1 MLEPNEAANARV
13 NALLGDP
20 RPTMDL
26 SIRSP
31 LDLVA
36 LRARW
41 EEVEACPVVCAK
53 REDGLDHSW
62 AGLDIRTYL
71 RGEQSA
77 GRLSAHS
84 VKLAP
89 GAAIATHYF
98 DDVETFIMV
107 VEGTPELQVGDLV
120 EASDRYSIAY
130 APARTRVAFRNKS
143 DVSAWLNI
151 IYFKAGM
158 ERAFAEAHDHWQQ
171 TQSQDMSSYVD
182 ILSRHGFQFGDQPLE
197 NDGRTNAIICPVEFE
212 FGAEANIE
220 ALRQRLYER
229 PAVPRLVHTSEA
241 EVATDG
247 PDSGFRKRVLSSDES
262 GGSAMINFV
271 ARIPPAPKH
280 YQPTEE
286 ELFFILDG
294 SLAMTCGT
302 ASVVLS
308 KGAMAFA
315 PRNCTHA
322 FGPPAPSV
330 DHKFMTFN
338 TPGGHEHAM
347 AELRRRQIVGITD
360 KEYRELSAIGGF
372 IIQ

>member
-1 MLEPNEAANARV
+1 MPKANEAANTRV
-13 NALLGDP
+13 NALLGEP
-20 RPTMDL
+20 RPL
-26 SIRSP
+26 VNVAIHSP
-31 LDLVA
+31 SNLVA

-41 EEVEACPVVCAK
+41 EDVEACPVVCEG
-53 REDGLDHSW
+53 REDGIDHSW
-62 AGLDIRTYL
+62 TGLDIRTYL

-77 GRLSAHS
+77 GRLSVHS
-84 VKLAP
+84 VILAP
-89 GAAIATHYF
+89 GSGIPAHHF
-98 DDVETFIMV
+98 DDVETFVIV
-107 VEGTPELQVGDLV
+107 VEGTPELQVGNLV
-120 EASDRYSIAY
+120 EKSNRYSIAY
-130 APARTRVAFRNKS
+130 APARTRVGYSNRS
-143 DVSAWLNI
+143 DQPVWLNI
-151 IYFKAGM
+151 IYCKAGL
-158 ERAFAEAHDHWQQ
+158 ERAFAEAHDRWQW
-171 TQSQDMSSYVD
+171 TRSQDLSVYLE
-182 ILSRHGFQFGDQPLE
+182 ILSRHGFQFDDKPLE
-197 NDGRTNAIICPVEFE
+197 NDERTNADVRPLEFE
-212 FGAEANIE
+212 FTAGADIE
-220 ALRQRLYER
+220 MLRQKLYER
-229 PAVPRLVHTSEA
+229 PAVPRLVHTSGV
-241 EVATDG
+241 EVAMDG
-247 PDSGFRKRVLSSDES
+247 PDAGFRKRVLTSDES
-262 GGSAMINFV
+262 GGSAMINLV

-347 AELRRRQIVGITD
+347 AELRKRQKIGITD
-360 KEYRELSAIGGF
+360 KEFRDFSAAGGF